1 MNSHQKIWQTW
12 VDILQRWGVDS
23 LVTSILEST
32 GPLHLLGAQAVY
44 IGQPLFAHLVPS
56 EHLEALA
63 DVLED
68 PEKMHAF
75 TALLE
80 NRGLSTEFPTNGG
93 KSP

>member
-23 LVTSILEST
+23 LVTSFLEST
-32 GPLHLLGAQAVY
+32 GPLHLLGAQIVY
-44 IGQPLFAHLVPS
+44 MGQPLLTYLVPN

-68 PEKMHAF
+68 PEKMNTF

-80 NRGLSTEFPTNGG
+80 KRGLSAEFP
-93 KSP
+93 KKRR